1 MTFSFAW
8 VDEGDA
14 FTSRNDED
22 VFAFDLS
29 QFEGEFA
36 TLTVELR
43 NPRVGLL
50 ATGRKRWCWFGHDG
64 TALFKGRLTA
74 LPTDIRE
81 EVVTLNFVARPSD
94 FAARKRTVADTMR
107 VFPYYDPLWV
117 SEEARGDP
125 DIVLEARPELWHTD
139 RVMHEVTSSDL
150 IAGEDGTIDLGGDV
164 FHDGVSIAF
173 KGAPLRKVRVEAT
186 CQWTQLASGT
196 VDISKRIRKLFPSDR
211 VQSLTS
217 KGLLDDWP
225 EKDDRIG
232 SGWSFGPSSCRG
244 NENPLFMQS
253 VLTSTRSGR
262 WIRFFIIELLQSTTL
277 AYDAS
282 RTLVEKIS
290 FEVTC
295 DTQEIM
301 SAQDDDEAVII
312 TLQTEDVD
320 KPIDPGSVTPIRDP
334 RRRSFFPTDRGQQS
348 ISYLV
353 ALARAVW
360 ERMVDA
366 NEHEIRLTHDG
377 YLKLYQMDRPVLRG
391 FDLIAVD
398 EAQDL
403 NPCTFDIVCRQTVP
417 VVMVG
422 DAAQAIYSF
431 RGSTNALTLFEA
443 DERLPLTRSFR
454 FGRGIAQLANALL
467 GHFRHGFDQPLVG
480 AGAPQRTRFTVDTG
494 KAFAVIA
501 RTNAVVFEEAVA
513 FLDLNRRFHFVGG
526 TEGYKLEKALD
537 AYRLWVGERGLMRDP
552 YLRSFGSFD
561 ELVGLA
567 EASEEPE
574 LRQLV
579 RVVCDYGHQ
588 IPRLIEDIRSRHTDV
603 PKHAWADF
611 DGIYFCTAHKA
622 KGLEF
627 EQVWLADDFM
637 RFFENGCELR
647 PDQVDQEEVNILY
660 VALTR
665 ARAAIRLSESFDEWV
680 PHRRLP
686 PPCDLPS
693 EGAHPG
699 TSGL

>member
-1 MTFSFAW
+1 MQLTSEQQRIVSSAAARLAVQAGAGAAKTTTLCAYAQARPRSRVLYVAFNKAIQLEAAARMPANVSARTTHSLAW
-8 VDEGDA
+8 RKARELFGDRAGERVGSTYPSAVSRA
-14 FTSRNDED
+14 FGCTPL
-22 VFAFDLS
+22 A
-29 QFEGEFA
+29 A
-36 TLTVELR
+36 TAALQAIQKWCGSLEVEL
-43 NPRVGLL
+43 GSE
-50 ATGRKRWCWFGHDG
+50 H
-64 TALFKGRLTA
+64 
-74 LPTDIRE
+74 LP
-81 EVVTLNFVARPSD
+81 V
-94 FAARKRTVADTMR
+94 
-107 VFPYYDPLWV
+107 
-117 SEEARGDP
+117 
-125 DIVLEARPELWHTD
+125 
-139 RVMHEVTSSDL
+139 
-150 IAGEDGTIDLGGDV
+150 DV
-164 FHDGVSIAF
+164 
-173 KGAPLRKVRVEAT
+173 
-186 CQWTQLASGT
+186 
-196 VDISKRIRKLFPSDR
+196 
-211 VQSLTS
+211 
-217 KGLLDDWP
+217 
-225 EKDDRIG
+225 
-232 SGWSFGPSSCRG
+232 
-244 NENPLFMQS
+244 
-253 VLTSTRSGR
+253 
-262 WIRFFIIELLQSTTL
+262 
-277 AYDAS
+277 AS
-282 RTLVEKIS
+282 RL
-290 FEVTC
+290 
-295 DTQEIM
+295 
-301 SAQDDDEAVII
+301 
-312 TLQTEDVD
+312 
-320 KPIDPGSVTPIRDP
+320 PDPAG
-334 RRRSFFPTDRGQQS
+334 
-348 ISYLV
+348 LV

-360 ERMVDA
+360 KRMVDA

-665 ARAAIRLSESFDEWV
+665 ARAAIRLNESFDDWLR
-680 PHRRLP
+680 HRRL
-686 PPCDLPS
+686 LP
-693 EGAHPG
+693 G
-699 TSGL
+699 